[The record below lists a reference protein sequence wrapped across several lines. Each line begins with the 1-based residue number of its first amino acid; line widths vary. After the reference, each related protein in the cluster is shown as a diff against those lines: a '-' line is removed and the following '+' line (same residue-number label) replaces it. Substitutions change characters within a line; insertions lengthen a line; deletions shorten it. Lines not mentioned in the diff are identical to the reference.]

1 MKALRGPK
9 EILPEWRS
17 ALQRPWN
24 LLLTIWL
31 CLSLAY
37 TAVVLFVGAGVPV
50 YPVHFVLMFPSVIM
64 LLTVYWAIGV
74 WLWNSVRK
82 LSTEEDR
89 LN

>member
-9 EILPEWRS
+9 EILPGWRS

-24 LLLTIWL
+24 LLLTIWM

-37 TAVVLFVGAGVPV
+37 TAVVLFVGAGVSV